1 MGRKRFLALVM
12 ALSML
17 FTLMAPALTFA
28 TGTGSEEETPGAGT
42 SEVTEEAN
50 EQGSDTDPDEGD
62 GAGND
67 AGDTNTGADNTGD
80 TGDTDT
86 GDVDTGDVDTGA
98 DNTGDTGTGDAGADN
113 TGDTGTGDS
122 DTGDVDTGD
131 VDTGDTDTGD
141 TDTGADNTGDT
152 GDTGTGDSDTGDTDT
167 GDVDTGDVDTGAD
180 ENTDAA
186 QDSGKTLPPAT
197 VPGDGDG
204 EGDGEGDADKG
215 GDQLLSDGDLG
226 EEEVEKTRGTT
237 EPTTITV
244 AIISYVNRNR
254 GTTGWTVHYWD
265 DASNGGDAPCS
276 LTNPQTVVKHSLD
289 GYWENAPKDFLVYTA
304 TIPADVTGYEIHK
317 DGNKIN
323 TDFNTD
329 LSNKGVYVFEY
340 GDVYHTQFV
349 ESIGYTLGAITVYYK
364 TTWGQP
370 RVHYWFT
377 DGGSVDFG
385 GTTWPGVYMTP
396 VQNQENKFKA
406 TIPANVGGLLF
417 NNGSGDQTV
426 DIRNGIENG
435 AFWRPNGNS
444 DTSGHLYVESANIT
458 VTFDLNEGN
467 IGDDTNKVEVTIQE
481 GDCVS
486 APNPAPTKAGCRF
499 IGWSLS
505 NNNELFNFEQGLYT
519 NAILYAQYKQL
530 YTVTAGAGEVENGT
544 VTADK
549 TQAVE
554 GETVT
559 LTVTPAEGFALKSM
573 TVTGDD
579 GVVPVE
585 NNSFIMPASD
595 VTVTATFSP
604 AKIGETLY
612 ATLSDAIAAVPEN
625 AGDATTIELIASTK
639 DGLQIPAG
647 KKVILDLNGNT
658 LTVDAGSDSYD
669 YILGELTIK
678 DTDTG
683 TAGKVIVDDY
693 GIAPKGSGKLT
704 IENGAFETKDA
715 DDYYMFY
722 LMGGELVVN
731 GGTFTGS
738 YNIVNC
744 YADGNLALGGK
755 ATIKGGTFTVSDS
768 DGVVVM
774 GYANSD
780 IAISGGTFD
789 GAYAVW
795 TGKGTVNDGVTYT
808 AAKMT
813 ITGGTFN
820 GAAGADGDATLAIYD
835 GLFDGG
841 LEAEDGGTIV
851 ISGGYFTEEP
861 ALEYCAEGL
870 CPIAVLKDFARSE
883 AAEKTNTSTLSVPR
897 LRRSAKRCMQRLKK
911 Q

>member
-1 MGRKRFLALVM
+1 MFRKRFIALVM
-12 ALSML
+12 ALTML

-28 TGTGSEEETPGAGT
+28 TGAGSEEETTGTGT
-42 SEVTEEAN
+42 SEVTEETN

-80 TGDTDT
+80 TG
-86 GDVDTGDVDTGA
+86 
-98 DNTGDTGTGDAGADN
+98 TGDAGADN

-122 DTGDVDTGD
+122 DTG
-131 VDTGDTDTGD
+131 
-141 TDTGADNTGDT
+141 T
-152 GDTGTGDSDTGDTDT
+152 GDTGTGDTGTGDTGTGNAGTGDTGTGNAGTGDTGTSDTGTGDT
-167 GDVDTGDVDTGAD
+167 GTD
-180 ENTDAA
+180 E
-186 QDSGKTLPPAT
+186 TLPPAT
-197 VPGDGDG
+197 VP
-204 EGDGEGDADKG
+204 
-215 GDQLLSDGDLG
+215 SDGDLG

-304 TIPADVTGYEIHK
+304 TIPAGVTGYEIHK

-364 TTWGQP
+364 TTWDQP

-435 AFWRPNGNS
+435 AYWRPNGQDGN
-444 DTSGHLYVESANIT
+444 GLLRVEPAVVT
-458 VTFDLNEGN
+458 VTFNLNGGN
-467 IGDDTNKVEVTIQE
+467 IGGDTNNVEVTVQD
-481 GDCVS
+481 GDSV
-486 APNPAPTKAGCRF
+486 AAQAPTPTKESYRF
-499 IGWSLS
+499 VGWLLEQNSD
-505 NNNELFNFEQGLYT
+505 LFDLGLPLYGDT
-519 NAILYAQYKQL
+519 NNAITLYAQYKQL
-530 YTVTAGAGEVENGT
+530 YTVTAGEFEHGT

-549 TQAVE
+549 AQAVE

-604 AKIGETLY
+604 IVAKIGDTGYETLQ
-612 ATLSDAIAAVPEN
+612 AAVAAADTGDVVEILA
-625 AGDATTIELIASTK
+625 AGTYTLPNLPKNITLEGKVDGVVFNHTTAGNIAS
-639 DGLQIPAG
+639 IP
-647 KKVILDLNGNT
+647 NG
-658 LTVDAGSDSYD
+658 
-669 YILGELTIK
+669 
-678 DTDTG
+678 
-683 TAGKVIVDDY
+683 
-693 GIAPKGSGKLT
+693 
-704 IENGAFETKDA
+704 
-715 DDYYMFY
+715 
-722 LMGGELVVN
+722 
-731 GGTFTGS
+731 
-738 YNIVNC
+738 
-744 YADGNLALGGK
+744 
-755 ATIKGGTFTVSDS
+755 ATIKNVTFNLGNVDYHGFQHNGGLTFEGCVFNGKFFTY
-768 DGVVVM
+768 GNET
-774 GYANSD
+774 YRNCTFNQTNSD
-780 IAISGGTFD
+780 YNMWVYGGNT
-789 GAYAVW
+789 
-795 TGKGTVNDGVTYT
+795 TVV
-808 AAKMT
+808 
-813 ITGGTFN
+813 
-820 GAAGADGDATLAIYD
+820 YD
-835 GLFDGG
+835 GCTF
-841 LEAEDGGTIV
+841 
-851 ISGGYFTEEP
+851 
-861 ALEYCAEGL
+861 
-870 CPIAVLKDFARSE
+870 
-883 AAEKTNTSTLSVPR
+883 TNTSKGKFLNVYRENGEPVDLTINNCTFINQGSPSKAAVNVKETCGSIPLNFNVKITDSTTAYRSIRSTWRPCSTERRRRITPPCRR
-897 LRRSAKRCMQRLKK
+897 LLMQRMARPAM
-911 Q
+911 